1 VQDRSLRLRLTNPAG
16 AWGRA
21 GLHTGDRL
29 VSLDG
34 RAVESATDF
43 HSWFD
48 ALRVGQTA
56 SVGVMRNGATTIV
69 IVRVTG
75 YDRPT
80 VRLEEIPDATPAQQ
94 QLRERWLSSTL

>member
-1 VQDRSLRLRLTNPAG
+1 MNPDS

-34 RAVESATDF
+34 RAVKTAADF
-43 HSWFD
+43 RPWL
-48 ALRVGQTA
+48 ARLRVGQTA
-56 SVGVMRNGATTIV
+56 KLEVMRGGVVLAATV
-69 IVRVTG
+69 LVNG

-80 VRLEEIPDATPAQQ
+80 VRLQEIENATAE
-94 QLRERWLSSTL
+94 QLRLRARWADGEP